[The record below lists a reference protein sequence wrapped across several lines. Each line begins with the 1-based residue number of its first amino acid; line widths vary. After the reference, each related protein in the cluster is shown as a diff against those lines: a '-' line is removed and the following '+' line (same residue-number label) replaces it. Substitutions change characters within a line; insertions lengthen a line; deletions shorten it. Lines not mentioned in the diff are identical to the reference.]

1 MSYPQKDIIDQ
12 IKMERKKQG
21 ITQTELANLIGC
33 PQPSIVRIE
42 TKKISPT
49 IGMLQR
55 ICDVL
60 GMDITLVKKKAINCD
75 LALLIYNNNLYFDFV
90 QKLFKP
96 YFRKIE
102 IIDNG
107 KTGDST
113 SYPESEC
120 IIKLQNELNNYVDPY
135 SNNKLL
141 IRIDFNTDVYYQ
153 NNNSPV
159 WKIGNIK
166 NDDIDE
172 LIRRIMEKDIPAFI
186 IAKTITI
193 GELINK
199 YGNPNSNNS
208 FSLDEYKLY
217 LLNKHLNN
225 VYNIKKDVQSLISE
239 LK

>member
-1 MSYPQKDIIDQ
+1 
-12 IKMERKKQG
+12 
-21 ITQTELANLIGC
+21 
-33 PQPSIVRIE
+33 
-42 TKKISPT
+42 
-49 IGMLQR
+49 MLQR

-75 LALLIYNNNLYFDFV
+75 LALLIDNNNLYFDFV

-102 IIDNG
+102 IIDNR
-107 KTGDST
+107 KTGDNT

-120 IIKLQNELNNYVDPY
+120 IIKLHNELNNYVDPY
-135 SNNKLL
+135 STKKLL
-141 IRIDFNTDVYYQ
+141 IRIDLNADVYYQ
-153 NNNSPV
+153 NNNSPA

-186 IAKTITI
+186 VTKTITI

-225 VYNIKKDVQSLISE
+225 VYNIKKEVQSLISK